1 LFGVDLNFDFQ
12 IRGRVPD
19 FYDRRPDRECGTDAV
34 LASYGF
40 CAVDKF

>member
-1 LFGVDLNFDFQ
+1 MFGVDLNLGLR

-19 FYDRRPDRECGTDAV
+19 ISDRRPDRERGTDAI

-40 CAVDKF
+40 CAVDEF